1 MVVFASA
8 DSLIRVYRERQM
20 LGLVLLSDYDFT
32 YETTEVDYYT
42 GSTYRSI
49 TIDIEAAC
57 VAAGYN
63 GYFYLDGVSYKL
75 YEHWKY
81 RKLAHDVGY
90 TATPWGT
97 FSRKETIIRSR
108 SKEEKMKRVIG
119 IVLICVLLIGV
130 FFAGQRIGSMDS
142 SAPETEATIPEEPS
156 ERNLRISV
164 TDDLDGGYTTIPL
177 EQGNYKDITYLRV
190 TNVTIDI
197 SGTIMKLEDALQEG
211 YISVDELIAYA
222 RQDAS
227 LGFCREA
234 AKTKNGLTEFT
245 YYYGDFDL
253 RYVYDVYET
262 PNGRKHLITDILIHD
277 VRSEPIFRP
286 VDEDTGE
293 FIDYEDWG
301 LEFEVIKQDPSGI
314 TILCSQ
320 SGGQQIGT
328 LNVGTPMLYRKN
340 PNALASERVE
350 PLTEEGEVVF
360 NESEQWV
367 PNPNGFL
374 TMGGETEL
382 SFDFVGLFGT
392 LPAGDYELVLQIV
405 DLYDEE
411 DVPPLSRNFYD
422 EQWYSIEFSIE

>member
-1 MVVFASA
+1 M
-8 DSLIRVYRERQM
+8 
-20 LGLVLLSDYDFT
+20 
-32 YETTEVDYYT
+32 
-42 GSTYRSI
+42 
-49 TIDIEAAC
+49 
-57 VAAGYN
+57 
-63 GYFYLDGVSYKL
+63 
-75 YEHWKY
+75 
-81 RKLAHDVGY
+81 
-90 TATPWGT
+90 
-97 FSRKETIIRSR
+97 
-108 SKEEKMKRVIG
+108 
-119 IVLICVLLIGV
+119 
-130 FFAGQRIGSMDS
+130 
-142 SAPETEATIPEEPS
+142 
-156 ERNLRISV
+156 
-164 TDDLDGGYTTIPL
+164 
-177 EQGNYKDITYLRV
+177 
-190 TNVTIDI
+190 
-197 SGTIMKLEDALQEG
+197 
-211 YISVDELIAYA
+211 
-222 RQDAS
+222 
-227 LGFCREA
+227 
-234 AKTKNGLTEFT
+234 
-245 YYYGDFDL
+245 
-253 RYVYDVYET
+253 
-262 PNGRKHLITDILIHD
+262 ITDILIHD

-301 LEFEVIKQDPSGI
+301 LDFEVIKQDPSGI